1 MFLESNPK
9 PPQEFFELYSPSIA
23 HKKKKNTHLIYLTKQ
38 FTNLNDHKQKQK
50 QNKRTPL
57 EPVKQ
62 EKRQWETQ
70 REQGNHNRLIVK
82 QLLQRQTQTGPF
94 QLIWSVVV
102 PQKLM
107 GLICALTCSSTY
119 SASCFLLLR
128 MKIDEN
134 GVRVRVKWVLGTRL
148 RLLVCMCNGLVW
160 DPSLVAE
167 PPLPFPRQDSHELM
181 SSSKAFNFGL
191 LFIPI
196 VEGRKTLCCWD
207 SDWGPHESSACG
219 SKLYC
224 VCQSVC
230 MTIVE
235 SIFLY

>member
-1 MFLESNPK
+1 MTIN
-9 PPQEFFELYSPSIA
+9 
-23 HKKKKNTHLIYLTKQ
+23 KNK
-38 FTNLNDHKQKQK
+38 
-50 QNKRTPL
+50 NKRTPL

-70 REQGNHNRLIVK
+70 TKQGNHNRLIVK

-128 MKIDEN
+128 MKVDEN

-160 DPSLVAE
+160 DPSLVVE

-191 LFIPI
+191 LFIAKRRSKEDVVLLRFRLGPTWI
-196 VEGRKTLCCWD
+196 LCVW
-207 SDWGPHESSACG
+207 
-219 SKLYC
+219 
-224 VCQSVC
+224 
-230 MTIVE
+230 
-235 SIFLY
+235 F